1 METIIF
7 VLVIITL
14 AGGAIWFYNRTNPGA
29 DINGD
34 GKVNVDD
41 VKAALDHTT
50 QGLVKDARD
59 ARDLA
64 ISLAS
69 ESAGRAINAVE
80 KATKSRRPA
89 TKAPAKP
96 ATKKPTAK
104 VTKPSARATKPRAP
118 KN

>member
-7 VLVIITL
+7 VLVIIAL

-29 DINGD
+29 DINAD
-34 GKVNVDD
+34 GQVDIKD
-41 VKAALDHTT
+41 AKKALQNTA

-80 KATKSRRPA
+80 K
-89 TKAPAKP
+89 
-96 ATKKPTAK
+96 
-104 VTKPSARATKPRAP
+104 VTKPRRSTDKAPVKSTAKKPVAKTSPKTTKPRA
-118 KN
+118 KKSV

>member
-7 VLVIITL
+7 VLVIIAC

-29 DINGD
+29 DINHD
-34 GKVNVDD
+34 GKVDINDA
-41 VKAALDHTT
+41 KAALKNTAD
-50 QGLVKDARD
+50 GLVKDARD

-64 ISLAS
+64 MSLAS

-80 KATKSRRPA
+80 TVTKTRRA
-89 TKAPAKP
+89 AARKP

-104 VTKPSARATKPRAP
+104 PRA
-118 KN
+118 KKSV